1 MAVDF
6 DFLAA
11 RGLTGARMAGGL
23 EDDLSGDKER
33 IRALRRG
40 VDGGLATMLS
50 CQSRHQT
57 DVHVLIKVQR
67 CALNISSSS
76 GFRNED
82 MVLFNVRYIY
92 ICQRTVPIML
102 WEPIQCNGSS
112 HSIAI

>member
-1 MAVDF
+1 MDF

-23 EDDLSGDKER
+23 EGDLSGDKER

-57 DVHVLIKVQR
+57 DVHVLLRVQR

-82 MVLFNVRYIY
+82 MKTWY
-92 ICQRTVPIML
+92 CSML
-102 WEPIQCNGSS
+102 HLYLSAYSADHALGTNTM
-112 HSIAI
+112 